1 MMKYFILI
9 VVIFVSVTSCSTDD
23 AANFYFDFVAVDSV
37 SEIPEAFIVNQPD
50 TLQVSYLRPSS
61 CHGFDGFDIDKDG
74 DIREITIITKVVE
87 QSNGCPDLENDL
99 RTAPLIFNP
108 EEAGEVQLKFFN
120 GEDVDGNPI
129 FLTFNVPII
138 E

>member
-1 MMKYFILI
+1 MLI
-9 VVIFVSVTSCSTDD
+9 GAASCSPDD
-23 AANFYFDFVAVDSV
+23 SPNFYFDFVAVDSV

-61 CHGFDGFDIDKDG
+61 CHGFDGFDIEKEG
-74 DIREITIITKVVE
+74 DIREITIINKVIE
-87 QSNGCPDLENDL
+87 QSNGCPDLENDV
-99 RTAPLIFNP
+99 RTAPLVFNP
-108 EEAGEVQLKFFN
+108 EEAGEVMLKFFN
-120 GEDVDGNPI
+120 GNDSAGNPI